1 MGSYLVGLIVGRP
14 ILIMARALRDRAGQ
28 LQLILFVALDL
39 KWLDQL
45 AKQAGLPDDSDLLI
59 VDQGGTI
66 LASSLDISTRAA
78 GRQVLQG
85 MTDIL

>member
-1 MGSYLVGLIVGRP
+1 MNVGR
-14 ILIMARALRDRAGQ
+14 LIGTAVLGFFF
-28 LQLILFVALDL
+28 LLFVALDL